1 MIAIGIMLIALLIAV
16 FKMDD
21 RRYFIASISVILV
34 DAVIVCL
41 GKNIGSHF
49 LMYFSYLFT
58 VLIVAIVNY
67 KIYDLHKESK
77 DE

>member
-1 MIAIGIMLIALLIAV
+1 MIAIFIMLAALITAV
-16 FKMDD
+16 LKMDD
-21 RRYFIASISVILV
+21 RRYFISSISIILI
-34 DAVIVCL
+34 DAVFICF
-41 GKNIGSHF
+41 GKDVGSHF
-49 LMYFSYLFT
+49 LMYFSFLFT